1 MRKNLLEYLYDNIDE
16 KRDRVAFIDINE
28 SLTFG
33 ELYDISRRIG
43 TKLSRV
49 GVYREPVAICM
60 DRRPAMIAAF
70 LGVLAGGCYYVPLDT
85 AAPVARVRSVIETS
99 GARVMICG
107 KDNLEKAAELG
118 FEGKVLI
125 YEEISVFRSLGINQI
140 KDKSDSLIEST
151 KNLCGVA
158 DTYEE
163 NVNING
169 GANNSGKDTKAP
181 ERDIDDAALARIFD
195 AQIDTDPAYIV
206 FTSGSTGT
214 PKGVVACHRSVI
226 DYIEHLSE
234 ILEVDEST
242 VFGNQSPFYFDACL
256 KEIYPT
262 LKFGATAWIVPREYF
277 MFTVKL
283 VEFLNEHKINTICW
297 VGSALRM
304 VSALG
309 TFKTVRPRY
318 LRTVAFGS
326 EVFPPKELR
335 AWKEATPEGTK
346 YINLYGPTEGT
357 GMCCFYRVDRE
368 FEDGDAI
375 PIGRPFPNREILLL
389 SDDGREVA
397 DGETGEIYVR
407 GTCVTLGYFNNPE
420 KTGESFVQ
428 NPLNNAYPEILYK
441 TGDLA
446 RRNERGELVFV
457 SRKDYQIKHMGH
469 RIELGEIESV
479 AGTINGVEIVACVYD
494 SKADRIIMIYKG
506 EAEETAVSN
515 HLKETLPRYMLPG
528 RIVRVVR
535 MPFTP
540 GGKIDRKGLAETY
553 MQGKS

>member
-1 MRKNLLEYLYDNIDE
+1 MIKNLLEYLYDDIDL
-16 KRDRVAFIDINE
+16 KRDKTAFSDENE
-28 SLTFG
+28 SLTFAD
-33 ELYDISRRIG
+33 LYDISRRIG
-43 TKLSRV
+43 TELARASF
-49 GVYREPVAICM
+49 YREPVAIYM

-70 LGVLAGGCYYVPLDT
+70 LGVLAGGCFYVPLDST
-85 AAPVARVRSVIETS
+85 APAGRVKAVIET
-99 GARVMICG
+99 AALRVMICG
-107 KDNLEKAAELG
+107 RDNLKKAEELDFKG
-118 FEGKVLI
+118 RVLV
-125 YEEISVFRSLGINQI
+125 YE
-140 KDKSDSLIEST
+140 DLIDES
-151 KNLCGVA
+151 CPV
-158 DTYEE
+158 
-163 NVNING
+163 
-169 GANNSGKDTKAP
+169 
-181 ERDIDDAALARIFD
+181 DDAALARIFD

-262 LKFGATAWIVPREYF
+262 LKFGASAWIVPREYF

-309 TFKTVRPRY
+309 TFKTVRPQY

-368 FEDGDAI
+368 FEDGEAI
-375 PIGRPFPNREILLL
+375 PIGRPFPNSEILLL

-479 AGTINGVEIVACVYD
+479 AGGISGVEIVACVYD
-494 SKADRIIMIYKG
+494 SNADKIIMVYKG
-506 EAEETAVSN
+506 EAEESAVGD

-528 RIVRVVR
+528 RIVKVVR

-553 MQGKS
+553 TK

>member
-1 MRKNLLEYLYDNIDE
+1 MIVGTQMRKNLLEYLYDNIDE
-16 KRDRVAFIDINE
+16 KRERVAFSDING

-49 GVYREPVAICM
+49 GVYREPVAIYM
-60 DRRPAMIAAF
+60 DRCPAMIAAF

-85 AAPVARVRSVIETS
+85 AAPAARVRSVIETS

-107 KDNLEKAAELG
+107 KENLEKSAELG
-118 FEGKVLI
+118 FGGKILI
-125 YEEISVFRSLGINQI
+125 YEDVSGSYKTGKVPAEEKQKFVQGDDDAEISSKSAGLSLEYANA
-140 KDKSDSLIEST
+140 SDEA
-151 KNLCGVA
+151 V
-158 DTYEE
+158 
-163 NVNING
+163 
-169 GANNSGKDTKAP
+169 
-181 ERDIDDAALARIFD
+181 DDAVLARIFD

-309 TFKTVRPRY
+309 TFKTVRPQY

-368 FEDGDAI
+368 FEDGERV
-375 PIGRPFPNREILLL
+375 PIGRPFPNSEILLL

-479 AGTINGVEIVACVYD
+479 AGGISGVEIVACVYD
-494 SKADRIIMIYKG
+494 SKADKIIMVYKG
-506 EAEETAVSN
+506 EAEEAAIVD

-528 RIVRVVR
+528 RIVKVVR

-553 MQGKS
+553 TK

>member
-1 MRKNLLEYLYDNIDE
+1 MRKNLLEYLYDDIDE
-16 KRDRVAFIDINE
+16 KRERVAFSDING

-49 GVYREPVAICM
+49 GVYREPVAIYM
-60 DRRPAMIAAF
+60 DRCPAMIAAF

-85 AAPVARVRSVIETS
+85 AAPAARVRSVIETS
-99 GARVMICG
+99 GARVLICG
-107 KDNLEKAAELG
+107 KENLEKSAELVFG
-118 FEGKVLI
+118 GKILI
-125 YEEISVFRSLGINQI
+125 YEDVSGSYKTGKVPAEEKQKFVQGDDDAEISSKSAGLSLGYANA
-140 KDKSDSLIEST
+140 SDEA
-151 KNLCGVA
+151 V
-158 DTYEE
+158 
-163 NVNING
+163 
-169 GANNSGKDTKAP
+169 
-181 ERDIDDAALARIFD
+181 DDVALARIFD

-309 TFKTVRPRY
+309 TFKTVRPQY

-357 GMCCFYRVDRE
+357 GMCCFYRVNRE
-368 FEDGDAI
+368 FEDGERV
-375 PIGRPFPNREILLL
+375 PIGRPFPNSEILLL

-407 GTCVTLGYFNNPE
+407 GTCVTFGYFNNPE

-479 AGTINGVEIVACVYD
+479 AGGISGVEIVACVYD
-494 SKADRIIMIYKG
+494 SKADKIIMVYKG
-506 EAEETAVSN
+506 EAEEAAVGD

-528 RIVRVVR
+528 RIVKVVR

-553 MQGKS
+553 TK

>member
-1 MRKNLLEYLYDNIDE
+1 MRKNLLEYLYDDIDE
-16 KRDRVAFIDINE
+16 KRDRVAFSDING

-49 GVYREPVAICM
+49 GVYREPVAIYM
-60 DRRPAMIAAF
+60 DRCPAMIAAF

-85 AAPVARVRSVIETS
+85 AAPAARVRSVIETS

-107 KDNLEKAAELG
+107 KENLEKSAELG
-118 FEGKVLI
+118 FGGKILI
-125 YEEISVFRSLGINQI
+125 YEDVSGSYKTGKVPAEEKQRFVQGDDDAEISSKSVGLSLGYA
-140 KDKSDSLIEST
+140 KASDEA
-151 KNLCGVA
+151 V
-158 DTYEE
+158 
-163 NVNING
+163 
-169 GANNSGKDTKAP
+169 
-181 ERDIDDAALARIFD
+181 DDVALARIFD

-309 TFKTVRPRY
+309 TFKTVRPQY

-368 FEDGDAI
+368 FEDGERV
-375 PIGRPFPNREILLL
+375 PIGRPFPNSEILLL

-407 GTCVTLGYFNNPE
+407 GTCVTLGYFNNPG

-479 AGTINGVEIVACVYD
+479 AGGISGVEIVACVYD
-494 SKADRIIMIYKG
+494 SKADKIIMVYKG
-506 EAEETAVSN
+506 EAEEAAIVD

-528 RIVRVVR
+528 RIVKVVR

-553 MQGKS
+553 TK

>member
-16 KRDRVAFIDINE
+16 KRDRVAFSDING

-33 ELYDISRRIG
+33 ELYDISLRIG

-49 GVYREPVAICM
+49 GVYREPVAIYM
-60 DRRPAMIAAF
+60 DRCPAMIAAF

-85 AAPVARVRSVIETS
+85 AAPAARVRSVIETS

-107 KDNLEKAAELG
+107 KENLEKSAELVFG
-118 FEGKVLI
+118 GKILI
-125 YEEISVFRSLGINQI
+125 YEDVFGSYKTGKVPAEENQKFVQGDDDAEISSKSAGLSLGYANA
-140 KDKSDSLIEST
+140 SDEA
-151 KNLCGVA
+151 V
-158 DTYEE
+158 
-163 NVNING
+163 
-169 GANNSGKDTKAP
+169 
-181 ERDIDDAALARIFD
+181 DDVALARIFD

-309 TFKTVRPRY
+309 TFKTVRPQY

-357 GMCCFYRVDRE
+357 GMCCFYRVNRE
-368 FEDGDAI
+368 FEDGEAI
-375 PIGRPFPNREILLL
+375 PIGRPFPNSEILLL

-407 GTCVTLGYFNNPE
+407 GTCVTLGYFNNPG

-479 AGTINGVEIVACVYD
+479 AGGISGVEIVACVYD
-494 SKADRIIMIYKG
+494 SKVDKIIMVYKG
-506 EAEETAVSN
+506 EAEEAAVGD

-528 RIVRVVR
+528 RIVKVVR

-553 MQGKS
+553 TK

>member
-1 MRKNLLEYLYDNIDE
+1 MIVGTQMRKNLLEYLYDNIDE
-16 KRDRVAFIDINE
+16 KRERVAFSDING

-49 GVYREPVAICM
+49 GVYREPVAIYM
-60 DRRPAMIAAF
+60 DRCPAMIAAF

-85 AAPVARVRSVIETS
+85 AAPAARVRSVIETS

-107 KDNLEKAAELG
+107 KENLEKSAELG
-118 FEGKVLI
+118 FGGKILI
-125 YEEISVFRSLGINQI
+125 YEDVSGSYKTGKVPAEEKQKFVQGDDDAEISSKSAGLSLEYANA
-140 KDKSDSLIEST
+140 SDEA
-151 KNLCGVA
+151 V
-158 DTYEE
+158 
-163 NVNING
+163 
-169 GANNSGKDTKAP
+169 
-181 ERDIDDAALARIFD
+181 DDAVLARIFD

-309 TFKTVRPRY
+309 TFKTVRPQY

-368 FEDGDAI
+368 FEDGERV
-375 PIGRPFPNREILLL
+375 PIGRPFPNSEILLL

-479 AGTINGVEIVACVYD
+479 AGGISGVEIVACVYD
-494 SKADRIIMIYKG
+494 SKADKIIMVYKG
-506 EAEETAVSN
+506 EAEESAVGD

-528 RIVRVVR
+528 RIVKVVR

-553 MQGKS
+553 TK

>member
-1 MRKNLLEYLYDNIDE
+1 MIVGTQMRKNLLEYLYDNIDE
-16 KRDRVAFIDINE
+16 KRERVAFSDING

-49 GVYREPVAICM
+49 GVYREPVAIYM
-60 DRRPAMIAAF
+60 DRCPAMIAAF

-85 AAPVARVRSVIETS
+85 AAPAARVRSVIETS

-107 KDNLEKAAELG
+107 KENLEESAELG
-118 FEGKVLI
+118 FGGQTLI
-125 YEEISVFRSLGINQI
+125 YEEL
-140 KDKSDSLIEST
+140 
-151 KNLCGVA
+151 
-158 DTYEE
+158 
-163 NVNING
+163 
-169 GANNSGKDTKAP
+169 SGFF
-181 ERDIDDAALARIFD
+181 DIDDAALARIFD

-262 LKFGATAWIVPREYF
+262 LKFGASAWIVPREYF

-309 TFKTVRPRY
+309 TFKTVRPQY

-368 FEDGDAI
+368 FEDGEAI
-375 PIGRPFPNREILLL
+375 PIGRPFPNSEILLL

-407 GTCVTLGYFNNPE
+407 GTCVTLGYFNNPG

-446 RRNERGELVFV
+446 RKNEQGELVFV

-479 AGTINGVEIVACVYD
+479 AGGISGVEIVACVYD
-494 SKADRIIMIYKG
+494 SKADKIIMVYKG
-506 EAEETAVSN
+506 EAEEAAVGD

-553 MQGKS
+553 TK

>member
-1 MRKNLLEYLYDNIDE
+1 MRKNLLEYLYDDIDE
-16 KRDRVAFIDINE
+16 KRDRVAFSDING

-49 GVYREPVAICM
+49 GVYREPVAIYM
-60 DRRPAMIAAF
+60 DRCPAMIAAF

-85 AAPVARVRSVIETS
+85 AAPAARVRSVIETS

-107 KDNLEKAAELG
+107 KENLEKSAELG
-118 FEGKVLI
+118 FGGKILI
-125 YEEISVFRSLGINQI
+125 YEDVSGSYKTGKVPAEEKQRFVQGDDDAEISSKSVGLSLGYA
-140 KDKSDSLIEST
+140 KASDEA
-151 KNLCGVA
+151 V
-158 DTYEE
+158 
-163 NVNING
+163 
-169 GANNSGKDTKAP
+169 
-181 ERDIDDAALARIFD
+181 DDVALARIFD

-309 TFKTVRPRY
+309 TFKTVRPQY

-368 FEDGDAI
+368 FEDGERV
-375 PIGRPFPNREILLL
+375 PIGRPFPNSEILLL

-407 GTCVTLGYFNNPE
+407 GTCVTLGYFNNPG

-479 AGTINGVEIVACVYD
+479 AGGISGVEIVACVYD
-494 SKADRIIMIYKG
+494 SKADKIIMVYKG
-506 EAEETAVSN
+506 EAEEAAVGD

-553 MQGKS
+553 TK

>member
-16 KRDRVAFIDINE
+16 KRDRVAFSDINE

-60 DRRPAMIAAF
+60 DRRPAMIAVF

-85 AAPVARVRSVIETS
+85 AAPAARVRSVIETS

-107 KDNLEKAAELG
+107 RDNLEKAGELG
-118 FEGKVLI
+118 FEGRILV
-125 YEEISVFRSLGINQI
+125 YE
-140 KDKSDSLIEST
+140 DSL
-151 KNLCGVA
+151 
-158 DTYEE
+158 
-163 NVNING
+163 
-169 GANNSGKDTKAP
+169 ANAP
-181 ERDIDDAALARIFD
+181 ECDIDDAALARIFD

-234 ILEVDEST
+234 ILEVDKDT

-262 LKFGATAWIVPREYF
+262 LKFGASAWIVPRECF
-277 MFTVKL
+277 MLPVKL
-283 VEFLNEHKINTICW
+283 VEFLNEHRINTICW

-309 TFKTVRPRY
+309 TFKTVKPQY

-326 EVFPPKELR
+326 EVFPVKEFR

-346 YINLYGPTEGT
+346 FINLYGPTEGT
-357 GMCCFYRVDRE
+357 GMCCFYRVDRD
-368 FEDGDAI
+368 FEDGETI
-375 PIGRPFPNREILLL
+375 PIGRPFPNCEILLL
-389 SDDGREVA
+389 SDDGKEVA

-407 GTCVTLGYFNNPE
+407 GTCVTLGYYNNPE
-420 KTGESFVQ
+420 KTDESFVQ
-428 NPLNNAYPEILYK
+428 NPLRTAYPEILYK

-506 EAEETAVSN
+506 EAIESEVGN
-515 HLKETLPRYMLPG
+515 YLKNNLPRYMLPG
-528 RIVRVVR
+528 RIVKVVR

>member
-16 KRDRVAFIDINE
+16 KRERVAFSDING

-49 GVYREPVAICM
+49 GVYREPVAIYM
-60 DRRPAMIAAF
+60 DRCPAMIAAF

-85 AAPVARVRSVIETS
+85 AAPAARVRSVIETS

-107 KDNLEKAAELG
+107 KENLEKSAELG
-118 FEGKVLI
+118 FGGKILI
-125 YEEISVFRSLGINQI
+125 YEDVSGSYKTGKVPVEEKQKFVQGDDDAEISSKSAGLSLGYANA
-140 KDKSDSLIEST
+140 SDEA
-151 KNLCGVA
+151 V
-158 DTYEE
+158 
-163 NVNING
+163 
-169 GANNSGKDTKAP
+169 
-181 ERDIDDAALARIFD
+181 DDAALARIFD

-262 LKFGATAWIVPREYF
+262 LKFGASAWIVPREYF

-309 TFKTVRPRY
+309 TFKTVRPQY

-368 FEDGDAI
+368 FEDGEAI
-375 PIGRPFPNREILLL
+375 PIGRPFPNSEILLL

-407 GTCVTLGYFNNPE
+407 GTCVTLGYFNNPG

-446 RRNERGELVFV
+446 RKNEQGELVFV

-479 AGTINGVEIVACVYD
+479 AGGISGVEIVACVYD
-494 SKADRIIMIYKG
+494 SKADKIIMVYKG
-506 EAEETAVSN
+506 EAEEAAVGD

-553 MQGKS
+553 TK

>member
-16 KRDRVAFIDINE
+16 KRDRVAFSDINE

-43 TKLSRV
+43 TKLLRV
-49 GVYREPVAICM
+49 GVYREPVAIYM
-60 DRRPAMIAAF
+60 DRCPAMIAAF

-85 AAPVARVRSVIETS
+85 AAPAARVRSVIETS
-99 GARVMICG
+99 GARVIICG
-107 KDNLEKAAELG
+107 KENLEKSAELG
-118 FEGKVLI
+118 FGGKILI
-125 YEEISVFRSLGINQI
+125 YEDVSGSYKTGKVPAEEKQRFVQGDDDAEISSKSAGLSLGYANA
-140 KDKSDSLIEST
+140 SDEAVDD
-151 KNLCGVA
+151 VA
-158 DTYEE
+158 LT
-163 NVNING
+163 
-169 GANNSGKDTKAP
+169 
-181 ERDIDDAALARIFD
+181 RIFD

-309 TFKTVRPRY
+309 TFKTVKPQY

-368 FEDGDAI
+368 FEDGEAI
-375 PIGRPFPNREILLL
+375 PIGRPFPNSEILLL

-407 GTCVTLGYFNNPE
+407 GTCVTLGYFNNPG

-479 AGTINGVEIVACVYD
+479 AGGISGVEIVACVYD
-494 SKADRIIMIYKG
+494 SKADKIIMVYKG
-506 EAEETAVSN
+506 EAEEVAVGD

-528 RIVRVVR
+528 RIVKVVR

-553 MQGKS
+553 TK

>member
-1 MRKNLLEYLYDNIDE
+1 MIVGTQMRKNLLEYLYDNIDE
-16 KRDRVAFIDINE
+16 KRDRVAFSDING

-33 ELYDISRRIG
+33 KLYDISRRIG

-49 GVYREPVAICM
+49 GVYREPVAIYM
-60 DRRPAMIAAF
+60 DRCPAMIAAF

-85 AAPVARVRSVIETS
+85 AAPAARVRSVIETS

-107 KDNLEKAAELG
+107 KENLEKSAELG
-118 FEGKVLI
+118 FGGKILI
-125 YEEISVFRSLGINQI
+125 YEDVSGSYKTGKVPVEEKQKFVQGDDDAEISSKSAGLSLGYANA
-140 KDKSDSLIEST
+140 SDEA
-151 KNLCGVA
+151 V
-158 DTYEE
+158 
-163 NVNING
+163 
-169 GANNSGKDTKAP
+169 
-181 ERDIDDAALARIFD
+181 DDAALARIFD

-262 LKFGATAWIVPREYF
+262 LKFGASAWIVPREYF

-309 TFKTVRPRY
+309 TFKTVRPQY

-375 PIGRPFPNREILLL
+375 PIGRPFPNCEILLL

-407 GTCVTLGYFNNPE
+407 GTCVTLGYFNNPG

-446 RRNERGELVFV
+446 RKNEQGELVFV

-479 AGTINGVEIVACVYD
+479 AGGISGVEIVACVYD
-494 SKADRIIMIYKG
+494 SKADKIIMVYKG
-506 EAEETAVSN
+506 EAEEAAVGD

-528 RIVRVVR
+528 RIVKVVR

-553 MQGKS
+553 TK